1 MRKHKMA
8 IIVQKYGGSSL
19 KNTTEIK
26 RVAKN
31 IIATRDSGNQPVVV
45 VSAMEHRTDGLLKLA
60 KRVNGSSNGRE
71 LAKLLFTGEVVSSTL
86 LAMALKSMGYDAISL
101 TGAEAGI
108 RTDAN
113 YTRARILKV
122 DPKRVL
128 KEIEKGNIVIV
139 AGFQGITDEMDIT
152 TLGRG
157 GSDITALAL
166 AATLGV
172 RCEIYHD
179 VKGVHTAD
187 PKIVPN
193 ARLIPGISYEE
204 MMEMSSQGAKVV
216 HPQAVEIAQ
225 RNNGIVFITSMANP
239 HKGTFIH

>member
-1 MRKHKMA
+1 MA
-8 IIVQKYGGSSL
+8 LIVQKYGGSSL
-19 KNTTEIK
+19 KSPAKIK
-26 RVAKN
+26 NVAKH
-31 IIATRDSGNQPVVV
+31 IIATRDGGNQPVVV
-45 VSAMEHRTDGLLKLA
+45 VSAIEGVTDDLLELA

-86 LAMALKSMGYDAISL
+86 LAMALKSRGYDAISL

-128 KEIEKGNIVIV
+128 KEIEKGKIVIV

-157 GSDITALAL
+157 GSDITAVVL
-166 AATLGV
+166 AAALGV
-172 RCEIYHD
+172 ECEIYHD
-179 VKGVHTAD
+179 VAGVYTAD
-187 PKIVPN
+187 PHVVPE
-193 ARLIPGISYEE
+193 ARLMAEISYEE
-204 MMEMSSQGAKVV
+204 MLELAGSGSKVL
-216 HPQAVEIAQ
+216 QSRAVELGWVYEVPLLIT
-225 RNNGIVFITSMANP
+225 NITNG
-239 HKGTFIH
+239 HKGTLVHA